1 MSQAPYLLME
11 AMNMNYIGP
20 NLHLAPEADPGDGYL
35 DFVFLAEDNRENF
48 ARYLT
53 KRLAGKEAEP
63 PVRVIRGRHLEFHWR
78 GTAIHLDDKIWT
90 DGITVPSSR
99 QVIDV
104 KVGDKFLEFL
114 V

>member
-1 MSQAPYLLME
+1 
-11 AMNMNYIGP
+11 MNINFVGP
-20 NLHLAPEADPGDGYL
+20 NLHLAPEADPSDGYL

-48 ARYLT
+48 ARYLA
-53 KRLAGKEAEP
+53 KCLAGKEAAP
-63 PVRVIRGRHLEFHWR
+63 PVRVIRGRDLQFHWR

-90 DGITVPSSR
+90 DGITVPSSL

-104 KVGDKFLEFL
+104 KMGDKFVEFL